1 MKKTVFVIAAAV
13 LMFSGVS
20 AYAADEPTKRE
31 WKIYY
36 DYADKV
42 TGGKAQDVPAN
53 VEAVLK
59 DNGITNEELSPI
71 LNKVYDY
78 GLSPKE
84 KKIYQALEKK
94 LKSMPAGSTFE
105 QKQAA
110 IKDNARKYKISVGL
124 MEEIMVRGVSQKE

>member
-1 MKKTVFVIAAAV
+1 MVFVIAAAV

-20 AYAADEPTKRE
+20 AYAADEPTERE

-59 DNGITNEELSPI
+59 GNGITNEELSPI

-110 IKDNARKYKISVGL
+110 IKDIARKYKISVGL